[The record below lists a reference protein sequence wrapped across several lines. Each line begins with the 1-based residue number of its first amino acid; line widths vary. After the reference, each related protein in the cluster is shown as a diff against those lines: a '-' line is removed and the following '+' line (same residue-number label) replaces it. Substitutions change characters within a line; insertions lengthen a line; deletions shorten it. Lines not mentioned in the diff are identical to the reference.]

1 MSNNN
6 NNNTMIEVNV
16 IGLGWC
22 SYKNHGR
29 MKKHIVYCKQDIWK
43 IKGDKSAKVEND
55 YDEMEYA
62 ETDDEYDWEGIES
75 ESDTESEYDSDDD
88 WDEVYGKDDVDNY
101 VELIMAGGGS
111 HAWSYIINK
120 ETEKY
125 YIKHYDEDLDLM
137 RGKTLL
143 WRQEQG
149 GSSQYVK
156 EINKTDEIPEDNDEW
171 FYFQPEY

>member
-120 ETEKY
+120 
-125 YIKHYDEDLDLM
+125 DLNLQ
-137 RGKTLL
+137 LL
-143 WRQEQG
+143 
-149 GSSQYVK
+149 
-156 EINKTDEIPEDNDEW
+156 INFKDEISIHPNNNV
-171 FYFQPEY
+171 FKIS